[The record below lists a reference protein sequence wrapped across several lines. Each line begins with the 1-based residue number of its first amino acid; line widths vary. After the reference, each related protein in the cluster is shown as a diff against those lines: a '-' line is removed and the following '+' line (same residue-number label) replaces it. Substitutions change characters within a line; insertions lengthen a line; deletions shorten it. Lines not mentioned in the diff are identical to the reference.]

1 MGIFSDIIPLMKKL
15 EKDIY
20 QLSEKNIIIQNTR
33 NLAIAIAKRLN
44 LKENK
49 VEAGKMAA
57 KKKEINQ
64 VEEAAKRARSKAKQ
78 AAKQARDTA
87 QCAKQS
93 RAAVKK
99 AREDAIRN
107 VPGKIGMLQWPKAS
121 IVTTPSNNEDI
132 TVLGV
137 DPKRTC
143 LSIVV
148 LINKIKNSMNGDLY
162 MVNTSPSPG

>member
-1 MGIFSDIIPLMKKL
+1 
-15 EKDIY
+15 
-20 QLSEKNIIIQNTR
+20 
-33 NLAIAIAKRLN
+33 
-44 LKENK
+44 
-49 VEAGKMAA
+49 MAA

-107 VPGKIGMLQWPKAS
+107 VPGKIGMLQWPKAFRGASS
-121 IVTTPSNNEDI
+121 ISKVVKYSIQASKVT
-132 TVLGV
+132 
-137 DPKRTC
+137 
-143 LSIVV
+143 
-148 LINKIKNSMNGDLY
+148 
-162 MVNTSPSPG
+162 

>member
-1 MGIFSDIIPLMKKL
+1 
-15 EKDIY
+15 
-20 QLSEKNIIIQNTR
+20 
-33 NLAIAIAKRLN
+33 
-44 LKENK
+44 
-49 VEAGKMAA
+49 MAA

-137 DPKRTC
+137 DP
-143 LSIVV
+143 
-148 LINKIKNSMNGDLY
+148 
-162 MVNTSPSPG
+162 